1 MNLLA
6 YAQTFSQDLKTGAI
20 YQKPLNPQEQI
31 FHRAMGCLLDKA
43 IAGPAGLNLAGD
55 ILSELLMSKQ
65 ETAELQK
72 KVEELQK
79 PVEQPVVEEAP
90 KDTEK
95 AAPKAKK
102 TK

>member
-6 YAQTFSQDLKTGAI
+6 YAQTFAQDLKTGAV

-31 FHRAMGCLLDKA
+31 FHRAIGFLLDKA

-65 ETAELQK
+65 ELAELQK
-72 KVEELQK
+72 KVEEMQK
-79 PVEQPVVEEAP
+79 PVEPAPEEMPSESLEANLMV
-90 KDTEK
+90 
-95 AAPKAKK
+95 A
-102 TK
+102 

>member
-6 YAQTFSQDLKTGAI
+6 YAQTFAQDLKTGAI
-20 YQKPLNPQEQI
+20 YNKPLNPQEQI
-31 FHRAMGCLLDKA
+31 FHRAIGCLLDKA

-65 ETAELQK
+65 ETVELQK
-72 KVEELQK
+72 KIEELQK
-79 PVEQPVVEEAP
+79 PVVEEAP
-90 KDTEK
+90 KETEK
-95 AAPKAKK
+95 ASSKAKK

>member
-6 YAQTFSQDLKTGAI
+6 YAKTFAQDLKTGAI
-20 YQKPLNPQEQI
+20 YKKPLNPQEQI
-31 FHRAMGCLLDKA
+31 FHRALGCLIEEA
-43 IAGPAGLNLAGD
+43 IDGPAGLVLAGN

-72 KVEELQK
+72 KIEELQK

-90 KDTEK
+90 KETEK

-102 TK
+102 AK

>member
-90 KDTEK
+90 KETEK